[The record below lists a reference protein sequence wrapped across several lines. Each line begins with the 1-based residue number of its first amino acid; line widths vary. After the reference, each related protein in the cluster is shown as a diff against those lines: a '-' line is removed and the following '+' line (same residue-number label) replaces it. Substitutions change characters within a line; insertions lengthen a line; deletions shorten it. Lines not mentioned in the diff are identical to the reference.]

1 MHTPCVNAAQF
12 VFHAERE
19 GRQCGNSRHYIPLE
33 TTGTIHGCCPPA
45 FEQRVGNFVSF
56 FVACFVEETF
66 ALLSSGTERQ
76 SWSISASN
84 AMQDVVER
92 LKKWESEGR
101 IMGVL
106 DKTKYLVLTA
116 DELSRISTL
125 IRERGRWTLSE
136 LVAAVNDTVRVE
148 KLC

>member
-1 MHTPCVNAAQF
+1 
-12 VFHAERE
+12 
-19 GRQCGNSRHYIPLE
+19 
-33 TTGTIHGCCPPA
+33 
-45 FEQRVGNFVSF
+45 
-56 FVACFVEETF
+56 
-66 ALLSSGTERQ
+66 
-76 SWSISASN
+76 
-84 AMQDVVER
+84 MQDVVER